1 MSNKSQ
7 ENTEFPVL
15 RWHAQGLAALE
26 GVLVVSTQIPAEV
39 KHRSPSCVPL
49 QEGVL
54 GALKGEMLPLP
65 SWLFGLGRGLGL

>member
-54 GALKGEMLPLP
+54 GALKGECFLCLHGFLV
-65 SWLFGLGRGLGL
+65 WGGALGL